1 MLLDIRSVTAVLVD
15 MYMVA
20 EALGSP
26 TNIQIRGTTVRPRL
40 PCEEPWNG
48 I

>member
-26 TNIQIRGTTVRPRL
+26 TSIQIWGTTVCPRL